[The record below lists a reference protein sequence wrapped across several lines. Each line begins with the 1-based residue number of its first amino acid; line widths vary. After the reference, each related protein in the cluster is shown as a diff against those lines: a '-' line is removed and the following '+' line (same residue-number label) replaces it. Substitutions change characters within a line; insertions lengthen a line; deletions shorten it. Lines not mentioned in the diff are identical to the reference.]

1 MSADYLTAHTE
12 LYFRTYMHTV
22 FPLHA
27 VLIETMC
34 KAPRVPH
41 ELATVLEDI
50 GQGYCRLADE
60 LNAEL
65 IRRNELSDETD
76 ADDTAEA
83 RIDEFVRTALA
94 GLGQIAFVDGRTLD
108 GRQAAEA
115 HPAVASALQ
124 AALLIAKAGMPGAPA
139 QGGGKKAGRSRRKQ
153 PTPTPSGPAS
163 ATDG

>member
-1 MSADYLTAHTE
+1 MSDDLAPRAE

-27 VLIETMC
+27 VLVESMC

-50 GQGYCRLADE
+50 GQGYCRLAED

-65 IRRNELSDETD
+65 IRRKELSAEAE

-83 RIDEFVRTALA
+83 RIDEFIQTALA
-94 GLGQIAFVDGRTLD
+94 GLGQVTFVDGRAVD
-108 GRQAAEA
+108 GRQAAEE
-115 HPAVASALQ
+115 HPIVASSLRT
-124 AALLIAKAGMPGAPA
+124 ALLIANAK
-139 QGGGKKAGRSRRKQ
+139 RS
-153 PTPTPSGPAS
+153 SGAS
-163 ATDG
+163 AEAIHAKL